1 MAWPDGIKVIEQYIL
16 DGLCSDSSNKKSIL
30 FLVKTI
36 AFLEEYY
43 TFFLVI
49 LTQSIS
55 FEWNF
60 YIPTGVKKTSR
71 HFYIL

>member
-43 TFFLVI
+43 TFF
-49 LTQSIS
+49 
-55 FEWNF
+55 
-60 YIPTGVKKTSR
+60 
-71 HFYIL
+71 